1 MNNQKA
7 AVSRR
12 LSDPDFQGTL
22 VNRCLAL
29 TLGMGAL
36 LAVSLIHDAYVWL
49 NPVEPRY
56 FFVDGKHL
64 PKPVVALDSP
74 IVDDTEL
81 LDWTVKAVL
90 APYNVDYFNYPT
102 ELNTASRRFT
112 VRGWNT
118 FAQSFV
124 NQGNFEELK
133 RARLLCHAQSQRAA
147 EMLSPRSRNSCTSHG
162 VIGPVSIPMLASSPA
177 CPRTARS
184 ICFGSVRHWPRQSL
198 RPASSTTQIDVSFCE
213 TSKPTNRAIGQP
225 PCVNRRATAPGPRHY
240 EWFWLPTAITRCPH
254 MHQRRSAVQRR
265 HAKPD
270 R

>member
-29 TLGMGAL
+29 TLCMGAL
-36 LAVSLIHDAYVWL
+36 LSVSLIHDAYVW
-49 NPVEPRY
+49 
-56 FFVDGKHL
+56 

-90 APYNVDYFNYPT
+90 APYNVDYFNYPA

-118 FAQSFV
+118 FADSYV
-124 NQGNFEELK
+124 RQGNFDELK
-133 RARLLCHAQSQRAA
+133 RARLLCHAQTQRAA
-147 EMLSPRSRNSCTSHG
+147 LIHQTSFRAGSLAYEIEVPITQTCENVNQTSTNNLIVTALVVRTNDDDHPDGLAVDQLVAAPR
-162 VIGPVSIPMLASSPA
+162 
-177 CPRTARS
+177 
-184 ICFGSVRHWPRQSL
+184 
-198 RPASSTTQIDVSFCE
+198 
-213 TSKPTNRAIGQP
+213 
-225 PCVNRRATAPGPRHY
+225 
-240 EWFWLPTAITRCPH
+240 
-254 MHQRRSAVQRR
+254 
-265 HAKPD
+265 
-270 R
+270 